1 MPEKHFNIIE
11 YYQSGDRSMK
21 KKAKDWLKLLNDAYD
36 KNFNR
41 IGVDKMYQV
50 LKEAKNNVEG
60 KYPTKRF
67 IRDFLQRQEHYQ
79 LNKKSSEKTDTIR
92 SVIVSQPNTILQVDY
107 LYFFWSTDGIDD
119 ARNLGPYDENT
130 KQYYIDKN

>member
-79 LNKKSSEKTDTIR
+79 LNKKSSEKQIQFVL
-92 SVIVSQPNTILQVDY
+92 SLSHNQIQFYKLIIYIS
-107 LYFFWSTDGIDD
+107 S
-119 ARNLGPYDENT
+119 GPLMV
-130 KQYYIDKN
+130 